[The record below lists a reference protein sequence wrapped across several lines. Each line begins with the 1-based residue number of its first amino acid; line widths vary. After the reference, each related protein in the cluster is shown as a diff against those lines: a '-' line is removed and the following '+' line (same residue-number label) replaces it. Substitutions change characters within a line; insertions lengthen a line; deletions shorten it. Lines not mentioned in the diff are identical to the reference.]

1 MNLDMLTIMELRREM
16 LRGNSPTDELL
27 TLWGHQNHTVEELFV
42 LLSQMQH
49 YQAMIVLKTFVS
61 SRFHSLIYEGEEYMR
76 NLFGTCGSKPS
87 FDDRGGE
94 GQEPNSELPVTA
106 PSVENQ
112 TSGRT
117 HGDTARANLSK
128 NIGFGAHNMNVT
140 GSTVSLPNKMVFPPQ
155 APSER
160 KVLNAM
166 ANSTALPPPLSPAG
180 AQQSIREPPRVED
193 KENAALQTTK
203 LSSLL
208 NGLFPLGLPVNTKNK
223 VLDSPI
229 RVACFAHRNCTVAIL
244 HHHHLLA
251 RLPTH
256 PIVLPRR
263 SLDTSLKTG
272 AIGQRGSLTQQK
284 TLSDVLTLQSVVSSS
299 RRMAVYKARIG
310 GLSRSR
316 TPVVLEICLTG
327 ACDVNTSRDVLVVEI
342 VFPAGWQDSRSQLLS
357 LVSSIRI
364 DFTSPLGTSVAGS
377 PRLVRLTIHSRTRDV
392 SNASSIVDNCANV
405 PEIEH
410 EELKL
415 ATNNWDKSCIIGKGG
430 FGTVFKGKWKHILV
444 AIKRIEQVHGLCPW
458 RVYRGFVLGE
468 GVTRAVSLERGG
480 TRAVSLER
488 ERGAESV
495 ESYKAHIE
503 QSMHELRMLNSC
515 RHDNILPVYGYC
527 IKGGDPCLVY
537 QLMPNGSLEDRLLS
551 RVGTII
557 LVPLNGTKPLTW
569 PQRHNIAEGTARG
582 LHFLHTNKPKPFIH
596 GDVKSANILLDS
608 NFEPRIGDFGLA
620 QVGPA
625 GQYTHMTVSRVH
637 GTRPYL
643 PDEFLRSKV
652 LSTKVD
658 TFSFGIVMF
667 ELATGLRPYDELRQ
681 HKFLKDYM
689 CEVEESQ
696 LPLLVDKRA
705 VPDDPALFDGMVQL
719 GKTCVNKRHRERPE
733 MEEVLTR
740 LQGMCPIPVPQV
752 CRQLSPNSSHP
763 NYYSQQRRLSSPN
776 PSSLPPLSLNP
787 SWFPLQ
793 NTGGSPLPFPVNIVE
808 PVGMNYQFQPLNFPP
823 PQGYYP
829 PSPLNPFLE
838 GLPRLSVQQEEEE
851 ESEGPSGRFY
861 RPRLSPIN
869 HPQVQRTVSPVVT
882 NHLQFSPGN
891 AQRSHSPAAPG
902 VVFHRPMIQPS
913 SYPVSNNQPALP
925 IPALRLQRTESRSD
939 SAFLPVCLL
948 NRSSTE
954 SSLSSSKEQEELSN
968 GQDDVTPNEAGLPF
982 VSELALPLI
991 SELGIKDG
999 GGTTAL
1005 GKALAL

>member
-1 MNLDMLTIMELRREM
+1 MALLGWLYGLTCCSAVDYITEDEEGRTRLDPEFGTIFANRWHSLAGHQMNLDMLTIMELRREL

-76 NLFGTCGSKPS
+76 NLFGACGSKPS
-87 FDDRGGE
+87 FDGRGGA
-94 GQEPNSELPVTA
+94 GQEPDSEEPVTA
-106 PSVENQ
+106 PSVENR

-117 HGDTARANLSK
+117 HDDATRADMSK
-128 NIGFGAHNMNVT
+128 NIGFGAHNLNVT
-140 GSTVSLPNKMVFPPQ
+140 DSTASFPNKMVFPPQ

-166 ANSTALPPPLSPAG
+166 AILPPPLCPAG
-180 AQQSIREPPRVED
+180 AQQSIRALHRAED
-193 KENAALQTTK
+193 KENAVSQTTK
-203 LSSLL
+203 PS
-208 NGLFPLGLPVNTKNK
+208 N
-223 VLDSPI
+223 
-229 RVACFAHRNCTVAIL
+229 
-244 HHHHLLA
+244 
-251 RLPTH
+251 
-256 PIVLPRR
+256 
-263 SLDTSLKTG
+263 
-272 AIGQRGSLTQQK
+272 
-284 TLSDVLTLQSVVSSS
+284 
-299 RRMAVYKARIG
+299 
-310 GLSRSR
+310 
-316 TPVVLEICLTG
+316 
-327 ACDVNTSRDVLVVEI
+327 
-342 VFPAGWQDSRSQLLS
+342 
-357 LVSSIRI
+357 
-364 DFTSPLGTSVAGS
+364 
-377 PRLVRLTIHSRTRDV
+377 V

-410 EELKL
+410 KELKL
-415 ATNNWDKSCIIGKGG
+415 ATNNWDRSCILGKGG
-430 FGTVFKGKWKHILV
+430 FGTVFKGKWKHTLV
-444 AIKRIEQVHGLCPW
+444 AIKRIEQ
-458 RVYRGFVLGE
+458 
-468 GVTRAVSLERGG
+468 
-480 TRAVSLER
+480 
-488 ERGAESV
+488 RGAESV
-495 ESYKAHIE
+495 DSYKAHIE

-515 RHDNILPVYGYC
+515 RHDNILPVYGYS

-537 QLMPNGSLEDRLLS
+537 QLMPNGSLEDRLLC
-551 RVGTII
+551 R
-557 LVPLNGTKPLTW
+557 NGTKPLTW

-643 PDEFLRSKV
+643 PDEFLRAKV

-667 ELATGLRPYDELRQ
+667 ELATGQRPYDESRQ

-719 GKTCVNKRHRERPE
+719 GKTCVNKRHRARPE
-733 MEEVLTR
+733 MEEVLTC

-752 CRQLSPNSSHP
+752 CRQLSPNSSTAHYCLV
-763 NYYSQQRRLSSPN
+763 NLVCLVSRGVSATQSQLVY
-776 PSSLPPLSLNP
+776 SSLVLPGKPSLSCFQRGVSATQSQLVYSSLVLPGKPSLSCFQRCVGSSRCVSSSVPTRHTPTITVSSEDCLAPTPLVYPPFP
-787 SWFPLQ
+787 STPP
-793 NTGGSPLPFPVNIVE
+793 GSPTRTRVVPLCHSPVNIVE
-808 PVGMNYQFQPLNFPP
+808 PVGMNYQFPP
-823 PQGYYP
+823 SQGYYP

-851 ESEGPSGRFY
+851 EFEGPSGRFY
-861 RPRLSPIN
+861 RP
-869 HPQVQRTVSPVVT
+869 QVQRTVSPVAT

-891 AQRSHSPAAPG
+891 APRHTLSPATPG
-902 VVFHRPMIQPS
+902 VMFHRPMIQPS
-913 SYPVSNNQPALP
+913 SHQPALP
-925 IPALRLQRTESRSD
+925 IPSLRLQRTESRSD

-948 NRSSTE
+948 DRSSTE
-954 SSLSSSKEQEELSN
+954 SSLSSSKEQEKLSN
-968 GQDDVTPNEAGLPF
+968 GRDDVAPNKAGLPF

-991 SELGIKDG
+991 SELGIKEG

-1005 GKALAL
+1005 GKDLAL